1 VGERL
6 RVPMTARLGK
16 LVLRVVGAIV
26 LLVLA
31 AALVGPQRLAEQLR
45 AVDARWFGAALV
57 CAAAANFV
65 SAWRWAYIARAFGL
79 SAPLAPLVSAYAQGI
94 TVNVF
99 LPGATVGGDALRSV
113 RLARLGN
120 PLAASA
126 LTVVLDRLSGLW
138 MLCLISLFAALGF
151 AVWSVASDRAA
162 AQAAWQ
168 ALLGAA
174 GVPGLTLYAIALCVA
189 VVVPFLP
196 WRMPALASGQ
206 PAGWRARL
214 SARLSEVHAL
224 VLSRRV
230 ALVRSLWPSFV
241 VQILSAGTLWL
252 CARALGI
259 EAGYLAIAA
268 IAAPVFIAAAL
279 PFSLGGF
286 GPREFAAGVAFALL
300 GLPPPGGVASAVLF
314 GLTAVAQGVLAAPL
328 LALHGFQTG
337 TSDTSPRPHQ
347 RERGRG

>member
-1 VGERL
+1 
-6 RVPMTARLGK
+6 MTARLGK
-16 LVLRVVGAIV
+16 LLLRVFGALA
-26 LLVLA
+26 LLALA
-31 AALVGPQRLAEQLR
+31 VALVGPQRLLEQLR
-45 AVDARWFGAALV
+45 AVDLRWFGAALV

-79 SAPLAPLVSAYAQGI
+79 VAPLAALVSAYAQGI
-94 TVNVF
+94 TVNVL

-151 AVWSVASDRAA
+151 ASWALASGRAA
-162 AQAAWQ
+162 AQEAWQ

-174 GVPGLTLYAIALCVA
+174 GPQGLAFYVVALCAA
-189 VVVPFLP
+189 VVLPFLP
-196 WRMPALASGQ
+196 WRMPATATGQ
-206 PAGWRARL
+206 PANWRARL
-214 SARLSEVHAL
+214 RARLSEVHAL

-259 EAGYLAIAA
+259 EAGFLAIAA

-286 GPREFAAGVAFALL
+286 GPREFAAGIAFALL

-328 LALHGFQTG
+328 LALHGPQARTP
-337 TSDTSPRPHQ
+337 PRPPQ